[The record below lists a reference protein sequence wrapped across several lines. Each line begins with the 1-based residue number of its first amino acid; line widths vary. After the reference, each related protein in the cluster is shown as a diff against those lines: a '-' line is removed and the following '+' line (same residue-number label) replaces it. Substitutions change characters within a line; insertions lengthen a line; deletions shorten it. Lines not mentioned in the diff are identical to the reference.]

1 MYSTLISGLL
11 EHYKGKRSDRQ
22 IDQVSTEMILRGFK
36 TIFREHD
43 DVPKHVMMDP
53 FLDQLIMNLKQHKP
67 GENLMTNMELEFLT
81 GVI

>member
-53 FLDQLIMNLKQHKP
+53 FLDQLIMNLR
-67 GENLMTNMELEFLT
+67 
-81 GVI
+81 